1 MKWMIPITF
10 FCWILACGEPEAPGP
25 QPNVEQFFAV
35 YQDFLNM
42 SQSDSLAFQNE
53 QDLLDSALAR
63 HNMQPEEFDATLEY
77 LETLGPLVARG
88 GYIPFCDHRCPPN
101 VPQDDYLYYLD
112 LKREMFGMR

>member
-77 LETLGPLVARG
+77 LETHPEEFLKAFESFDSTMRQDLA
-88 GYIPFCDHRCPPN
+88 PPM
-101 VPQDDYLYYLD
+101 PD
-112 LKREMFGMR
+112 